1 MELKIHVG
9 VHNGKL
15 FAVRKLEAGQ
25 KQELD
30 MEEEKGELQMLS
42 ELDSK
47 IRLALEE
54 INRG

>member
-1 MELKIHVG
+1 MKIHVG
-9 VHNGKL
+9 VRDGKL
-15 FAVRKLEAGQ
+15 FAVRKLGWGQ
-25 KQELD
+25 KPELD
-30 MEEEKGELQMLS
+30 MEQEKGELQMLS